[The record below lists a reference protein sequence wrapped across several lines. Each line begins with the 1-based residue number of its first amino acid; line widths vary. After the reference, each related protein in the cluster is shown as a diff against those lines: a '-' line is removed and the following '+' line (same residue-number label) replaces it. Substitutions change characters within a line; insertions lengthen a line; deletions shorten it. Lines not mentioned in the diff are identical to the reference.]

1 MPLDSINSF
10 DARDGLFRLCG
21 VNTLPAYALVPDVS
35 SASAG
40 MVLAVLDRQ
49 HVLLF

>member
-1 MPLDSINSF
+1 MPPASINYL
-10 DARDGLFRLCG
+10 DARYGLFWLWG